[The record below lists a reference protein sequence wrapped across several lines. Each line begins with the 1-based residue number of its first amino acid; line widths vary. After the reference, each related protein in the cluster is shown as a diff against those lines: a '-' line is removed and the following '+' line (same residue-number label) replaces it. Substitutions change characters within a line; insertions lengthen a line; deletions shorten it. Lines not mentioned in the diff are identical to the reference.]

1 MNKKWHIPIRF
12 KILIAVLFLITVV
25 VSIITFT
32 MANMFHSDKTSYIYD
47 TTSTIALHKS
57 QEVSS
62 LLTGY
67 RERTQIFVN
76 LMYEQDLYQEQKSKL
91 LTQLFE
97 EFQEFITITLHRKNA
112 KPVTI
117 YDAESLDNAGLDVE
131 DLALYRKEN
140 PLPVDRIHRDI
151 VFIENST
158 FTEKL
163 PTLTLAISFKH
174 ADSPEPAVVESV
186 IRLDNL
192 IGLAKRS
199 TVFETFVM
207 DSRGNVLV
215 HSDSDKIFPRTRV
228 DWIPEIENFLDKSSL
243 GGTLEYVQNGKQV
256 VGGFA
261 PLDTGKLLV
270 GVQIQKT
277 AAYLTARSL
286 LENLMV
292 VSFVLLII
300 SAILGIFWSTRF
312 TKPIEKLSEAAKVV
326 GTGEFDINVESN
338 NSHDEIGE
346 LADSFNKMAYE
357 LDTRAKAL
365 QDAQSA
371 LVQSEKLAAFG
382 QLGAGIAHEVK
393 NPLAGIL
400 GFAQLSL
407 RKVDKD
413 NPLHKNLLT
422 IEKETKRC
430 KTIIDNLL
438 KFARQ
443 EKVAFELTDIN
454 DVVEE
459 SIAIMD
465 HQLGIH
471 GVKVE
476 KELAGDLSQIMA
488 NGNQI
493 QQILM
498 NFMLNAEQAMNGEPG
513 VITFTT
519 RLLNESS
526 IELRIQD
533 NGPGIPEDI
542 QAKIF
547 DPFFTTKPAGKGT
560 GLGLSV
566 SYGIIKDH
574 KGDIRVESKPGE
586 GTTFIIT
593 LPIAGES
600 EQTVQVADEHHMEQV
615 SDAATE
621 QQT

>member
-1 MNKKWHIPIRF
+1 MIKKLNIPIRF
-12 KILIAVLFLITVV
+12 KILIVVLFMITVV

-32 MANMFHSDKTSYIYD
+32 MANMFHSDKTAYIYD
-47 TTSTIALHKS
+47 TTSTLAVHKA
-57 QEVSS
+57 QEVNS

-67 RERTQIFVN
+67 RERLQVFVN
-76 LMYEQDLYQEQKSKL
+76 LMYEEDLYQEQKSKL

-97 EFQEFITITLHRKNA
+97 EFQEFIAITLHRKNA

-117 YDAESLDNAGLDVE
+117 YDIKSLENADLEVE
-131 DLALYRKEN
+131 DFTRYRNEN
-140 PLPVDRIHRDI
+140 PFPVDRIHLDK

-158 FTEKL
+158 FMDKL
-163 PTLTLAISFKH
+163 MTMTFAISYQH
-174 ADSPEPAVVESV
+174 ADLPDPIVVEAV
-186 IRLDNL
+186 IRLSSLLNL
-192 IGLAKRS
+192 ASRS
-199 TVFETFVM
+199 TVFETFIM
-207 DSRGNVLV
+207 DSRGNLLA
-215 HSDSDKIFPRTRV
+215 HSDARRVFPQTRV
-228 DWIPEIENFLDKSSL
+228 DWIPEIDNLIHQGSL
-243 GGTLEYVQNGKQV
+243 GGTLEYSQDGRKV

-261 PLDTGKLLV
+261 PVNTGKLLI
-270 GVQIQKT
+270 GVEIKKT
-277 AAYLTARSL
+277 AAYLTAREL

-300 SAILGIFWSTRF
+300 SALLGILWSKRF
-312 TKPIEKLSEAAKVV
+312 TKPIERLSAAAKVV
-326 GTGEFDINVESN
+326 GKGDFDINVESS
-338 NSHDEIGE
+338 NSRDEIGE

-365 QDAQSA
+365 HEAQSA
-371 LVQSEKLAAFG
+371 LIQSEKLAAFG

-407 RKVDKD
+407 RKVEKD

-430 KTIIDNLL
+430 KAIIDNLL

-443 EKVAFELTDIN
+443 EKVAFDLTNIN

-471 GVKVE
+471 KVKVE
-476 KELAGDLSQIMA
+476 KELAVDLPQIMS

-498 NFMLNAEQAMNGEPG
+498 NFMLNSEQAMNGEPG
-513 VITFTT
+513 LITFTT
-519 RLLNESS
+519 HLLNESTL
-526 IELRIQD
+526 ELRIQD

-574 KGDIRVESKPGE
+574 KGDIRVESAPGE
-586 GTTFIIT
+586 GTTFVIT
-593 LPIAGES
+593 FPIAGEPD
-600 EQTVQVADEHHMEQV
+600 QTLPDVDEHQMKQV
-615 SDAATE
+615 SDAAKE
-621 QQT
+621 QQI

>member
-1 MNKKWHIPIRF
+1 MIKKLNIPIRF
-12 KILIAVLFLITVV
+12 KILVAILFIITVV

-32 MANMFHSDKTSYIYD
+32 MANMFHTDKTAYIYD
-47 TTSTIALHKS
+47 TTSTIAVHKS

-62 LLTGY
+62 LMTGY
-67 RERTQIFVN
+67 RERLQVFVN

-97 EFQEFITITLHRKNA
+97 EFQEFIAITLYRKDA

-117 YDAESLDNAGLDVE
+117 YDAKSLERAGLDVE
-131 DLALYRKEN
+131 DFTRYRDEH
-140 PLPVDRIHRDI
+140 PFPIDRIHRDK

-158 FTEKL
+158 FTDKL
-163 PTLTLAISFKH
+163 QIMTIAISYQH
-174 ADSPEPAVVESV
+174 ADAPDPTVVEAV
-186 IRLDNL
+186 IRLKNL
-192 IGLAKRS
+192 LSLASRS
-199 TVFETFVM
+199 KVFETFIM
-207 DSRGNVLV
+207 DSRGNLLV
-215 HSDSDKIFPRTRV
+215 HSDAGRVFPVTRV
-228 DWIPEIENFLDKSSL
+228 DWIPDIENLIHKSSL
-243 GGTLEYVQNGKQV
+243 GGTLEYIQDGRQV

-261 PLDTGKLLV
+261 PVDPGKLLI

-300 SAILGIFWSTRF
+300 SALLGIFWSKRF
-312 TKPIEKLSEAAKVV
+312 TKPIERLSEAAKVV
-326 GTGEFDINVESN
+326 GTGDYDINVESS
-338 NSHDEIGE
+338 NSRDEIGE

-407 RKVDKD
+407 RKVEKD

-454 DVVEE
+454 NVVEE

-476 KELAGDLSQIMA
+476 KELAEDLSQIMA

-513 VITFTT
+513 VITFST
-519 RLLNESS
+519 RLFNESS

-566 SYGIIKDH
+566 SYGIVKDH
-574 KGDIRVESKPGE
+574 KGDIRVESKPGQ
-586 GTTFIIT
+586 GTTFVIT
-593 LPIAGES
+593 FPIAGETD
-600 EQTVQVADEHHMEQV
+600 QTVPVADEHQIEQV

-621 QQT
+621 QQI

>member
-1 MNKKWHIPIRF
+1 MIKKFNIPIRF
-12 KILIAVLFLITVV
+12 KILVAILFIITVV

-32 MANMFHSDKTSYIYD
+32 MANMFHSDKTAYIYD
-47 TTSTIALHKS
+47 TTATIAVHKS

-62 LLTGY
+62 LMTGY
-67 RERTQIFVN
+67 RERLQVFVN

-97 EFQEFITITLHRKNA
+97 EFQEFIAITLYRKDA

-117 YDAESLDNAGLDVE
+117 YDTKSLERADLDMK
-131 DLALYRKEN
+131 DFTRYRNEN
-140 PLPVDRIHRDI
+140 PFPIDRIHRDK

-158 FTEKL
+158 FTDKL
-163 PTLTLAISFKH
+163 LTMTIAISYQH
-174 ADSPEPAVVESV
+174 ADSPDPTVVEAV
-186 IRLDNL
+186 IRLKNL
-192 IGLAKRS
+192 LSLASRS

-207 DSRGNVLV
+207 DSRGNLLV
-215 HSDSDKIFPRTRV
+215 HSDAGRVFPRTRV
-228 DWIPEIENFLDKSSL
+228 DWIPEIENLVHQSSL
-243 GGTLEYVQNGKQV
+243 GGTLEYSHNGRQV

-261 PLDTGKLLV
+261 PVDLGKLLI
-270 GVQIQKT
+270 GVEIHKT

-300 SAILGIFWSTRF
+300 SALLGIFWSKRF
-312 TKPIEKLSEAAKVV
+312 TKPIERLSEAAKVV
-326 GTGEFDINVESN
+326 GSGEFDIKVES
-338 NSHDEIGE
+338 SSSRDEIGE

-407 RKVDKD
+407 RKVEKD

-443 EKVAFELTDIN
+443 EKVAFEITDIN
-454 DVVEE
+454 DVVKE

-476 KELAGDLSQIMA
+476 KELAGDLSHIMA

-498 NFMLNAEQAMNGEPG
+498 NFMLNAQQAMNGEPG
-513 VITFTT
+513 LITFTT

-574 KGDIRVESKPGE
+574 KGDIRVESMPGE
-586 GTTFIIT
+586 GTTFVIT
-593 LPIAGES
+593 LPIAGET
-600 EQTVQVADEHHMEQV
+600 EQTVPDADEHQMEQV

-621 QQT
+621 Q

>member
-1 MNKKWHIPIRF
+1 M
-12 KILIAVLFLITVV
+12 ITVV

-32 MANMFHSDKTSYIYD
+32 MANMFHSDKTAYIYD
-47 TTSTIALHKS
+47 TTSTLAVHKA

-67 RERTQIFVN
+67 RERLQVFVN
-76 LMYEQDLYQEQKSKL
+76 LMYEEDLYQEQKSKL

-97 EFQEFITITLHRKNA
+97 EFQEFIAITLHRKNA

-117 YDAESLDNAGLDVE
+117 YDRKSLESAGLDVE
-131 DLALYRKEN
+131 DFTRYRNEN
-140 PLPVDRIHRDI
+140 PFPVDRIHLDK

-158 FTEKL
+158 FMDKL
-163 PTLTLAISFKH
+163 LTMTFAMSYQH
-174 ADSPEPAVVESV
+174 ADLPAPIVVEAV
-186 IRLDNL
+186 IRLSSLLNL
-192 IGLAKRS
+192 ASRS
-199 TVFETFVM
+199 TVFETFIM

-215 HSDSDKIFPRTRV
+215 HSDARRVFPQTRV
-228 DWIPEIENFLDKSSL
+228 DWIPEIDNLIHEGSL
-243 GGTLEYVQNGKQV
+243 GGTLEYSQDGRKV

-261 PLDTGKLLV
+261 PVDMGKLLI
-270 GVQIQKT
+270 GVEIQKT
-277 AAYLTARSL
+277 AAYLTAREL

-300 SAILGIFWSTRF
+300 SALLGIIWSKRF
-312 TKPIEKLSEAAKVV
+312 TKPIERLSAAAKVV
-326 GTGEFDINVESN
+326 GKGDFDINVESS
-338 NSHDEIGE
+338 NSRDEIGE
-346 LADSFNKMAYE
+346 LADSFNKMAFE

-365 QDAQSA
+365 HEAQSA
-371 LVQSEKLAAFG
+371 LIQSEKLAAFG

-407 RKVDKD
+407 RKVEKD

-443 EKVAFELTDIN
+443 EKVAFELTNIN

-459 SIAIMD
+459 SISIMD

-471 GVKVE
+471 KVKVK
-476 KELAGDLSQIMA
+476 KELAVDLPQIMS

-513 VITFTT
+513 LITFTT
-519 RLLNESS
+519 HLLNESTM
-526 IELRIQD
+526 ELRIQD

-574 KGDIRVESKPGE
+574 KGDIRVESTPGQ
-586 GTTFIIT
+586 GTTFVITFPIAAEPDQT
-593 LPIAGES
+593 LPG
-600 EQTVQVADEHHMEQV
+600 ADEHPIEQEPEG
-615 SDAATE
+615 AKE
-621 QQT
+621 QQI

>member
-1 MNKKWHIPIRF
+1 MIKKFNIPIRF
-12 KILIAVLFLITVV
+12 KILVAILFIITVV

-32 MANMFHSDKTSYIYD
+32 MANMFHSDKTAYIYD
-47 TTSTIALHKS
+47 TTATIAVHKS

-62 LLTGY
+62 LMTGY
-67 RERTQIFVN
+67 RERLQVFVN

-97 EFQEFITITLHRKNA
+97 EFQEFIAITLYRKDA

-117 YDAESLDNAGLDVE
+117 YDRKSLERAGLDMK
-131 DLALYRKEN
+131 DFTRYRNEN
-140 PLPVDRIHRDI
+140 PFPIDRIHRDK

-158 FTEKL
+158 FTDKL
-163 PTLTLAISFKH
+163 LTMTIAISYQH
-174 ADSPEPAVVESV
+174 ADSPDPTVVEAV
-186 IRLDNL
+186 IRLKNL
-192 IGLAKRS
+192 LSLASRS

-207 DSRGNVLV
+207 DSRGNLLV
-215 HSDSDKIFPRTRV
+215 HSDAGRVFPRTRV
-228 DWIPEIENFLDKSSL
+228 DWIPEIENLVHQSSL
-243 GGTLEYVQNGKQV
+243 GGTLEYSHNGRQV

-261 PLDTGKLLV
+261 PVDLGKLLI
-270 GVQIQKT
+270 GVEIHKT

-300 SAILGIFWSTRF
+300 SALLGIFWSKRF
-312 TKPIEKLSEAAKVV
+312 TKPIERLSEAAKVV
-326 GTGEFDINVESN
+326 GSGEFDIKVES
-338 NSHDEIGE
+338 SSSRDEIGE

-407 RKVDKD
+407 RKVEKD

-443 EKVAFELTDIN
+443 EKVAFEITDIN
-454 DVVEE
+454 EVVEE
-459 SIAIMD
+459 SIGIMD

-476 KELAGDLSQIMA
+476 KELAGELSHIMA

-498 NFMLNAEQAMNGEPG
+498 NFMLNAQQAMNGEPG
-513 VITFTT
+513 LITFTT

-560 GLGLSV
+560 GLGLAISH
-566 SYGIIKDH
+566 GIIADH
-574 KGDIRVESKPGE
+574 GGKLVIESKE
-586 GTTFIIT
+586 GHYSRIIIT
-593 LPIAGES
+593 LPAANSRENTVRI
-600 EQTVQVADEHHMEQV
+600 EQ
-615 SDAATE
+615 
-621 QQT
+621 